1 MDFILDTHAFIW
13 FINGETLPATVVEKV
28 KDINNNCFIS
38 IASIWEIAIKTSLG
52 KLKLKTGFDMIEDSL
67 YNNNIE
73 ILPVTLEQLQQ
84 LTKLPYHHNDPFDR
98 LIISQAIAEDTV
110 ILSMDTKFKLYDVNV

>member
-1 MDFILDTHAFIW
+1 
-13 FINGETLPATVVEKV
+13 
-28 KDINNNCFIS
+28 
-38 IASIWEIAIKTSLG
+38 
-52 KLKLKTGFDMIEDSL
+52 MIEDSL

-110 ILSMDTKFKLYDVNV
+110 ILSMDTKFKLYDVNVQWG